1 MMREE
6 ETRPLSRRTKTVL
19 LCVLCFLL
27 GSLAALAVVWQLMG
41 QEGRTLLRAN
51 QLIEQ
56 RFVGDYAPEKTMDA
70 ALDAMVGSLGDRWS
84 YYLTPDQAKQVR
96 EERRNSYVGIGIT
109 VSRDLEDG
117 LKIRDVT
124 PDSPAQ
130 EAGLTAGEIIR
141 SVNDIAITP
150 QTQEQAV
157 QTIKGEE
164 NATVTLVVEGTDGAR
179 RTVEVVC
186 RPIQKTSAT
195 YTMLDGQVGL
205 VRIKNFYTGTADLI
219 REGVQAL
226 QEQGAKALVF
236 DVRSNPGGYVTEMTE
251 ALDFL
256 LPEGTI
262 FRSRAYNGKETTYSS
277 DAACVDLPMA
287 VVVNEDSYSA
297 AEFFAAALQES
308 AGAVVAG
315 AQTSGKGYSQ
325 VLFGL
330 PNGSAVGLSTA
341 RYYTG
346 SGVSLIGTGLH
357 PDPACT
363 LDQQAQEQYLAG
375 TLLPQEDTQLQ
386 QAIQALE
393 DRM

>member
-6 ETRPLSRRTKTVL
+6 ETRSLSRRTKVIL

-56 RFVGDYAPEKTMDA
+56 RFVGDYDPENTMDA
-70 ALDAMVGSLGDRWS
+70 ALAAMVDSLGDRWS
-84 YYLTPDQAKQVR
+84 YYLTPEQAEQVR
-96 EERRNSYVGIGIT
+96 EERRNTYVGIGIT

-117 LKIRDVT
+117 LKIREVT

-141 SVNDIAITP
+141 SVNDMAITA

-157 QTIKGEE
+157 QAIKGEE
-164 NATVTLVVEGTDGAR
+164 NAAVTLVVEGTDGAR

-186 RPIQKTSAT
+186 RQIQKASAT

-205 VRIKNFYTGTADLI
+205 IRIKNFYTGTADLI

-226 QEQGAKALVF
+226 QEQGAKSLVF

-251 ALDFL
+251 ALDLL

-262 FRSRAYNGKETTYSS
+262 FRSRSYNGKETTYSS

-363 LDQQAQEQYLAG
+363 LDPQAQEQYLSG
-375 TLLPQEDTQLQ
+375 TLPPQQDTQLQ
-386 QAIQALE
+386 QAIPALE
-393 DRM
+393 ERR

>member
-1 MMREE
+1 MREE
-6 ETRPLSRRTKTVL
+6 ETRSLSRRTKVIL

-56 RFVGDYAPEKTMDA
+56 RFVGDYDPENTMDA
-70 ALDAMVGSLGDRWS
+70 ALAAMVDSLGDRWS
-84 YYLTPDQAKQVR
+84 YYLTPEQAEQVR
-96 EERRNSYVGIGIT
+96 EERRNTYVGIGIT

-117 LKIRDVT
+117 LKIREVT

-141 SVNDIAITP
+141 SVNDMAITA

-157 QTIKGEE
+157 QAIKGEE
-164 NATVTLVVEGTDGAR
+164 NAAVTLVVEGTDGAR

-186 RPIQKTSAT
+186 RQIQKASAT

-205 VRIKNFYTGTADLI
+205 IRIKNFYTGTADLI

-226 QEQGAKALVF
+226 QEQGAKSLVF

-251 ALDFL
+251 ALDLL

-262 FRSRAYNGKETTYSS
+262 FRSRSYNGKETTYSS

-315 AQTSGKGYSQ
+315 AQTSGKG
-325 VLFGL
+325 
-330 PNGSAVGLSTA
+330 
-341 RYYTG
+341 
-346 SGVSLIGTGLH
+346 
-357 PDPACT
+357 
-363 LDQQAQEQYLAG
+363 
-375 TLLPQEDTQLQ
+375 
-386 QAIQALE
+386 
-393 DRM
+393 

>member
-1 MMREE
+1 MREE
-6 ETRPLSRRTKTVL
+6 ETRSLSRRTKVIL

-56 RFVGDYAPEKTMDA
+56 RFVGDYDPENTMDA
-70 ALDAMVGSLGDRWS
+70 ALAAMVDSLGDRWS
-84 YYLTPDQAKQVR
+84 YYLTPEQAEQVR
-96 EERRNSYVGIGIT
+96 EERRNTYVGIGIT

-117 LKIRDVT
+117 LKIREVT

-141 SVNDIAITP
+141 SVNDMAITA

-157 QTIKGEE
+157 QAIKGEE
-164 NATVTLVVEGTDGAR
+164 NAAVTLVVEGTDGAR

-186 RPIQKTSAT
+186 RQIQKASAT
-195 YTMLDGQVGL
+195 LDGQVGL
-205 VRIKNFYTGTADLI
+205 IRIKNFYTGTADLI

-226 QEQGAKALVF
+226 QEQGASPWSLTCAAI
-236 DVRSNPGGYVTEMTE
+236 PAAMWTEMTE
-251 ALDFL
+251 ALDLL

-262 FRSRAYNGKETTYSS
+262 FRSRSYNGKETTYSPTPPAWTCHGGGGQRGQLQRS
-277 DAACVDLPMA
+277 GVLCRRAAGVRR
-287 VVVNEDSYSA
+287 
-297 AEFFAAALQES
+297 
-308 AGAVVAG
+308 AVVAG

-330 PNGSAVGLSTA
+330 PNGSAMGLSTA

-363 LDQQAQEQYLAG
+363 LDQQAQEQYLSG
-375 TLLPQEDTQLQ
+375 TLPPQQDTQLQ

-393 DRM
+393 ERR